1 RLRVEMA
8 SAVANLIVIPALI
21 EFHQRYPDIQIDL
34 GVSDRPVDYVAENVD
49 CAIRIGELT
58 DQSLI
63 ARRIGDMHSIACAS
77 AEYLDRCS
85 TPRHPSD
92 LANGTYAVGYFRPST
107 GQQMPFQ
114 FRRGTEEIEV
124 NGRYVVAAN
133 EATTYLAAVRAGL
146 GVVQAPLFMVKDDI
160 ANGTL
165 RPVLQEWEIRSEARR
180 VGTEA
185 RRQRARRDDK
195 RVMRRC

>member
-1 RLRVEMA
+1 IISFFSSRRRHTRF
-8 SAVANLIVIPALI
+8 S
-21 EFHQRYPDIQIDL
+21 RDWS
-34 GVSDRPVDYVAENVD
+34 SDV
-49 CAIRIGELT
+49 
-58 DQSLI
+58 
-63 ARRIGDMHSIACAS
+63 
-77 AEYLDRCS
+77 CS
-85 TPRHPSD
+85 SD
-92 LANGTYAVGYFRPST
+92 L
-107 GQQMPFQ
+107 
-114 FRRGTEEIEV
+114 TEEIEV

-133 EATTYLAAVRAGL
+133 EATTYLAAARAGL